1 MSCVGVSVIIPTL
14 EVRKLSLREKLALGL
29 TARPGAAP
37 HPSLSPTL
45 PPLSHRCLGWLS
57 PLLDYEPQEGRA
69 ETVLVTNVCAFCHTV
84 KSQTRLSD

>member
-57 PLLDYEPQEGRA
+57 PLLDCEPRKVG
-69 ETVLVTNVCAFCHTV
+69 L
-84 KSQTRLSD
+84 RLSWSPMCVPFATQ